1 MGLLEA
7 IIIAIVEGLTE
18 FLPISSTGHMIIASS
33 LLGVESSEFTKLF
46 EVAIQLGA
54 IMAVVVIY
62 WKKFFQFN
70 QPEFYAKLFVGMLPL
85 VVGFLFNDV
94 IEAMLESELTVALAL
109 LVGGVVLL
117 YVDKWFNQ
125 PVKQSPD
132 LFATEVTVS
141 ELIEAEDKLT
151 YKKAFIIG
159 WWQILAMI
167 PGVSRSA
174 ASIIGGMQQRLSR
187 NFAAEFSFFLAVPT
201 MFAAAAYSLFLKK
214 WDGNGVEKRGYELIT
229 ENSQNVYAFI
239 AGNIVAF
246 VVAILAIKFFINYLK
261 KYGFRVFGIYRI
273 IVGVILLAL
282 IAGGYL

>member
-1 MGLLEA
+1 MGLFEA

-33 LLGVESSEFTKLF
+33 LLGVESNEFTKLF

-54 IMAVVVIY
+54 IMAVVVLY

-70 QPEFYAKLFVGMLPL
+70 RPDFYAKLFVGMLPL

-94 IEAMLESELTVALAL
+94 IEALLESELTVALAL
-109 LVGGVVLL
+109 LIGGVILL

-125 PVKQSPD
+125 PIKQSSD
-132 LFATEVTVS
+132 LLATEVTYG
-141 ELIEAEDKLT
+141 ELIEAEEKLT

-159 WWQILAMI
+159 WWQILAMV

-201 MFAAAAYSLFLKK
+201 MFAASAYSLFLKD
-214 WDGNGVEKRGYELIT
+214 WDKAGVSQKGYELIT
-229 ENSQNVYAFI
+229 ASSQNIQAFI
-239 AGNIVAF
+239 AGNVVAF

-273 IVGVILLAL
+273 IVGVILLGL
-282 IAGGYL
+282 IAAGYL

>member
-33 LLGVESSEFTKLF
+33 LLGVESNEFTKVF

-54 IMAVVVIY
+54 IMAVVVLY

-70 QPEFYAKLFVGMLPL
+70 RLDFYAKLFVGMLPL

-94 IEAMLESELTVALAL
+94 IEALLESVLTVAVAL
-109 LVGGVVLL
+109 LAGGVVLL
-117 YVDKWFNQ
+117 YIDKWFNQ
-125 PVKQSPD
+125 PTTDSD
-132 LFATEVTVS
+132 LFATKVEKG
-141 ELIEAEDKLT
+141 ELIEAEEKLT

-159 WWQILAMI
+159 WWQILAMV

-174 ASIIGGMQQRLSR
+174 ASIIGGMQQHLSR

-201 MFAAAAYSLFLKK
+201 MFAASAYSLFLKD
-214 WDGNGVEKRGYELIT
+214 WDKTGAAKKGYELIT
-229 ENSQNVYAFI
+229 DSPQNLQAFI
-239 AGNIVAF
+239 VGNVVAF

-273 IVGVILLAL
+273 IVGIILLAL
-282 IAGGYL
+282 IAAGYL